1 MHIDP
6 ATGIAEVFA
15 TAKHPTPYAYFMSA
29 TEPPQQ
35 CERGQPLT
43 MRNVDVY
50 RLEPGGRFDIKAWQG
65 QGGIAYKLS
74 AENGT
79 LRSSRG
85 EIY

>member
-1 MHIDP
+1 
-6 ATGIAEVFA
+6 
-15 TAKHPTPYAYFMSA
+15 MSV
-29 TEPPQQ
+29 TEPPQS

-50 RLEPGGRFDIKAWQG
+50 RIKPGGRFDVTAWKG
-65 QGGIAYKLS
+65 QGGIAYTLS

-79 LRSSRG
+79 LKSSRG